1 MAETRQD
8 LRFYRQQSQI
18 SSPGRYEGL
27 YADLPT
33 DVGELCCL
41 IQGLVV
47 HQFWLLDEKNS
58 GVTAASLMGRGRNL
72 NDEINLRSI
81 EDRIEVLLGLD
92 DSPLTSPRRPDRRVV
107 GNCRDYSLMLVSMLR
122 HQGVPARVRS
132 GVARYFYPDEVRLED
147 HFVCE
152 FWNQA
157 EERWQRTDAQI
168 DEVQRRV
175 LGTTIDMADLP
186 PDQFLDAA
194 ESYVELA
201 AGKVEPD
208 KIGIF
213 EYVGWP
219 YVRYK
224 LLSDLACLCGVEV
237 LAWEGWGM
245 FGEDA
250 GTLSQEDLA
259 LLAYLVDVIGEI
271 NTDPGRFV
279 EVRGLFETHP
289 RLRMP
294 ADYWPHY
301 FELPF
306 FKAEVDNA

>member
-8 LRFYRQQSQI
+8 LRFYRQQSPT
-18 SSPGRYEGL
+18 SSPGRYETL

-33 DVGELCCL
+33 DVGELCRL

-47 HQFWLLDEKNS
+47 HQFWLLDEKNY
-58 GVTAASLMGRGRNL
+58 GVTPASLMGSGRNL
-72 NDEINLRSI
+72 NDEINLRSV
-81 EDRIEVLLGLD
+81 EDRIEYLLGLD
-92 DSPLTSPRRPDRRVV
+92 DRPLTSPREPDRRVV

-152 FWNQA
+152 FLNEA
-157 EERWQRTDAQI
+157 EGRWQRTDAQI
-168 DEVQRRV
+168 DEVQRRT
-175 LGTTIDMADLP
+175 LGATIDMTDLP

-194 ESYVELA
+194 ESYAELA

-213 EYVGWP
+213 EHVGWP

-224 LLSDLACLCGVEV
+224 LLSDLACVCGVEA

-245 FGEDA
+245 FSYDG
-250 GTLSQEDLA
+250 GTLSEDDLA
-259 LLAYLVDVIGEI
+259 LLAHLVDVLAGIDG
-271 NTDPGRFV
+271 DPGSFAEAR
-279 EVRGLFETHP
+279 ELFETHP
-289 RLRMP
+289 RLRIP
-294 ADYWPHY
+294 PGYQPHY

-306 FKAEVDNA
+306 FKTEPDTA